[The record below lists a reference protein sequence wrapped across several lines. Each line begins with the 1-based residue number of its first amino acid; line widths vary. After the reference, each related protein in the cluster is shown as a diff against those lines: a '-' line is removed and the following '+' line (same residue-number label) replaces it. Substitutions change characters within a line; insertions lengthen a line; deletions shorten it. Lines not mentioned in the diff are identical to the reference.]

1 MARVELTDDAKDD
14 IRALDGSVRKR
25 VLKDILK
32 LVDQP
37 SLRGA
42 PLGSHN
48 SGNLTGFRKLY
59 VGPKHA
65 YRVVFATE
73 GDTLAIVMVV
83 AEREDQACYELALAR
98 VRMLSD
104 AEQKDEVVTLLKSLV
119 DSE

>member
-14 IRALDGSVRKR
+14 IRALDGSVQKR
-25 VLKDILK
+25 ILK
-32 LVDQP
+32 EITKLEIQPDQ
-37 SLRGA
+37 RGT
-42 PLGSHN
+42 PLGSRK

-59 VGPKHA
+59 AGPNYA
-65 YRVVFATE
+65 YRIVFTTD
-73 GDTLAIVMVV
+73 GNTLAVVMVV

-98 VRMLSD
+98 VRLLSD